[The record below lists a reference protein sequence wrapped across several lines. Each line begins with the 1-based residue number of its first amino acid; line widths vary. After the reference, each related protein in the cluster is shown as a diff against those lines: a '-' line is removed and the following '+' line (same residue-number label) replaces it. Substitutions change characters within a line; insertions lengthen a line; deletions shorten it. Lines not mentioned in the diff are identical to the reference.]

1 MACWKN
7 ALTLFDNG
15 ASHQPPQSRA
25 VEYQLDVPARRA
37 RLVWQY
43 NASPPI
49 FAAAMGFTQRLSGGN
64 TLVTYGAVPEVR
76 EVNAAGDLQWTLRPF
91 EQPGLIYRSFRIAS
105 LY

>member
-1 MACWKN
+1 
-7 ALTLFDNG
+7 
-15 ASHQPPQSRA
+15 
-25 VEYQLDVPARRA
+25 
-37 RLVWQY
+37 
-43 NASPPI
+43 
-49 FAAAMGFTQRLSGGN
+49 MGFTQRLSGGN